1 MALVVV
7 VFVGALL
14 IGLPM
19 AFVLGLGG
27 LAHLISINAPE
38 YFPVI
43 TQRLFTGVNSFS
55 LMCIPFFILAGELM
69 NSGGITQRLLDF
81 AREGLGW
88 VKGGMAY
95 CCVILAMVLSA
106 ILGSANA
113 VTAILCAI
121 LIKEMAKDGYDS
133 DFTGSLIAASG
144 VLGPII
150 PPSVTFIIYGV
161 LTGVSVQ
168 KMFMA
173 GIVPGI
179 MLGIGYILV
188 ILYYTKKRGYRKS
201 KEKFEFNTFI
211 KAFVKAIPALI
222 VPFVIIGGIMGGIFT
237 PTESGAVAVVAAI
250 VASLIYRTFNVKDLP
265 EILLRT
271 GVTTAGIMLIVAFG
285 NIMGWTLAMDGIPA
299 KITTGILSF
308 TTNKYVVMLLII
320 VALTIIGCLME
331 AFSAMYIFTPVFF
344 PLATAVGIDP
354 IHFGI
359 IYCVMLTIGLI
370 TPPVGMLL
378 FVTSNISKIPLAR
391 LSKAIAPF
399 AVSAIIV
406 TLILAYCPALVM
418 FIPNMLGI

>member
-1 MALVVV
+1 MALVVI
-7 VFVGALL
+7 VFVAALL
-14 IGLPM
+14 IGIPM

-27 LAHLISINAPE
+27 LAHLVAINSPE

-69 NSGGITQRLLDF
+69 NSGGITQRLLQF

-88 VKGGMAY
+88 IKGGMAY
-95 CCVILAMVLSA
+95 CCVILAMILSA

-150 PPSVTFIIYGV
+150 PPSITFIIYGV

-188 ILYYTKKRGYRKS
+188 ILYYTKKRGYKKS
-201 KEKFEFNTFI
+201 KERFELNSFI
-211 KAFVKAIPALI
+211 KAFIKALPALI

-250 VASLIYRTFNVKDLP
+250 VASLIYRTFDVKQLP

-285 NIMGWTLAMDGIPA
+285 NIMGWTMAMDGIPG
-299 KITTGILSF
+299 KITSGILAI
-308 TTNKYVVMLLII
+308 TTNRYIVLFLII
-320 VALTIIGCLME
+320 LALVAIGCVME
-331 AFSAMYIFTPVFF
+331 AFSAMYIFVPVFF
-344 PLATAVGIDP
+344 PLATAVGMDP
-354 IHFGI
+354 VHFGVI
-359 IYCVMLTIGLI
+359 LCVMFTIGLI

-378 FVTSNISKIPLAR
+378 FVTSNISHIPLAK
-391 LSKAIAPF
+391 LSKSIAPF
-399 AVSAIIV
+399 AAVAFVI
-406 TLILAYCPALVM
+406 TLILAYCPGLVM